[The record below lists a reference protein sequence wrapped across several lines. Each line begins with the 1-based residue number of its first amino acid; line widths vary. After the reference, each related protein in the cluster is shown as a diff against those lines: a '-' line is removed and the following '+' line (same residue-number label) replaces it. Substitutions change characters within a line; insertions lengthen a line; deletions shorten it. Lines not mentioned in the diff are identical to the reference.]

1 MRSRWDLVLYR
12 LSAGSLARR
21 QRQLLR
27 FLAVGILNTVFGYS
41 AFAGLFILTNQRDGS
56 LIVATILGILFNFF
70 TTGRIV
76 FGNKT
81 WRTLLPFI
89 LAYGVALGLNLMAL
103 NVLVRL
109 GVGTLIAE
117 AISLPLV
124 VVVSYLINARF
135 VFRARPPRNL
145 SPEGRDQ

>member
-1 MRSRWDLVLYR
+1 M
-12 LSAGSLARR
+12 
-21 QRQLLR
+21 
-27 FLAVGILNTVFGYS
+27 GILNTIFGYS
-41 AFAGLFILTNQRDGS
+41 AFAGLFILTNQRNGS

-103 NVLVRL
+103 SVLVRL
-109 GVGTLIAE
+109 GVATLIAQ

-145 SPEGRDQ
+145 SPEGRTQ